1 MIDNQADYWDRQA
14 ATFDQDPDHGLEDPD
29 VRTAWRN
36 LLKQILP
43 KPPSKIADMGCGT
56 GALTELL
63 AQDGHE
69 LVGLDISPQMVK
81 TARQKLN
88 ASGVEARL
96 EVRDVADPRLRSGTY
111 DVVLSRHVVW
121 ALPDKVDAIDTWFRL
136 LRPGG
141 RIVLIE
147 GRWSTGGGMSMQDLA
162 SLLEPH
168 APVVHRIP
176 LSDPQL
182 WGRTITDERYALVG
196 EKPLD

>member
-1 MIDNQADYWDRQA
+1 MIDNQAEYWDRQA
-14 ATFDQDPDHGLEDPD
+14 ATFDQDPDHGLEDPA

-69 LVGLDISPQMVK
+69 LVGLDISRQMVK

-96 EVRDVADPRLRSGTY
+96 EVRDVVDPRLRAGTY
-111 DVVLSRHVVW
+111 DVVLSRHVLW
-121 ALPDKVDAIDTWFRL
+121 ALPDAADAISTWFKL

-162 SLLEPH
+162 ALLEPH
-168 APVVHRIP
+168 TAVVHRIP

-182 WGRTITDERYALVG
+182 WGRTFTDERYALVG
-196 EKPLD
+196 EKPAD

>member
-1 MIDNQADYWDRQA
+1 MIDNQSDYWDRQA
-14 ATFDQDPDHGLEDPD
+14 ATFDQDPDHGLEDPA

-36 LLKQILP
+36 LLTQILP

-69 LVGLDISPQMVK
+69 LVGLDTSPQMVK

-88 ASGVEARL
+88 ASGVDARL

-121 ALPDKVDAIDTWFRL
+121 ALPDKVDAIATWFRL

-147 GRWSTGGGMSMQDLA
+147 GRWSTGGGLTMQDLA

-168 APVVHRIP
+168 SPIVHRIP

-182 WGRTITDERYALVG
+182 WGRTVTDERYALVG
-196 EKPLD
+196 EKPSD